1 MLVIHTVNSGR
12 FLIAG
17 MMANA
22 YRYKVNKSL
31 ERVGSLAPSN
41 LDELTQEKL
50 RECMEWDEISKNA
63 FLKIEDRSLE
73 ILREVFDLTEG
84 IIVAVAYDINSICEK
99 SQSALKN
106 LKLRKNPYSVMD
118 EVPSHFA
125 GGEVK
130 KVDEWGGLNNQRG
143 ANVLAP
149 PAERMTSTTSAT
161 SSKRSNR
168 PRYVNHPYVQT
179 KDPFPN
185 I

>member
-1 MLVIHTVNSGR
+1 
-12 FLIAG
+12 

-22 YRYKVNKSL
+22 YRYKINKSL

-50 RECMEWDEISKNA
+50 RDCMEWDEISHNA

-73 ILREVFDLTEG
+73 ILREISDLTEG
-84 IIVAVAYDINSICEK
+84 IIVAVAHDINSICEK

-118 EVPSHFA
+118 EVNGNFA

-130 KVDEWGGLNNQRG
+130 NVDEWRRLNAHQKG
-143 ANVLAP
+143 ASVLAP
-149 PAERMTSTTSAT
+149 PAERITMNNGT
-161 SSKRSNR
+161 SSRRSNR
-168 PRYVNHPYVQT
+168 PSYINNPYVQM

-185 I
+185 L